1 MEVLKVIV
9 EVELAT
15 SGWPCEAK
23 EDLIDMLPVPG
34 TGSGVS
40 EIRSIE
46 IKNL

>member
-1 MEVLKVIV
+1 METLKVIV

-15 SGWPCEAK
+15 SGGLREAK

-34 TGSGVS
+34 TESGVS